1 MNSFS
6 LARRLAAEAVGS
18 AFLLAVVVGSNL
30 MGERLTGGDPAM
42 TLLAASL
49 ATGAVLFVIISMF
62 GGISGAHFNPAVT
75 LGFLIRRQIPA
86 GDAGLYVVAQIAGAL
101 VGVVV
106 AHLMF
111 ELPPLVSADVA
122 RPGANQWLGEFI
134 ATFGLVAA
142 IFLCMRFRPE
152 MVGATVGLFIGAGYW
167 FTISTSFANPAVTLA
182 RMVSA
187 GPAGIDASFV
197 PGFIAAQLAGAAA
210 AALFCAWIV
219 RDDPAQT

>member
-6 LARRLAAEAVGS
+6 LSRRLAAEAVGS

-30 MGERLTGGDPAM
+30 MVGRLSDGDPAM

-49 ATGAVLFVIISMF
+49 ATGAILFVIISMF

-75 LGFLIRRQIPA
+75 LGFLMRRRISA
-86 GDAGLYVVAQIAGAL
+86 GDAALYVVAQIAGAL
-101 VGVVV
+101 AGVVV

-111 ELPPLVSADVA
+111 QLPPVAPADVA
-122 RPGANQWLGEFI
+122 RPGANQWLGEFV

-142 IFLCMRFRPE
+142 IFLCLRFRPE
-152 MVGATVGLFIGAGYW
+152 MVGAAVGLFIGAGHW

-187 GPAGIDASFV
+187 GPAGIDAAFV

-210 AALFCAWIV
+210 ATLFCAWIAP
-219 RDDPAQT
+219 DSSAQA

>member
-30 MGERLTGGDPAM
+30 MGDRLSGGDPAM

-49 ATGAVLFVIISMF
+49 ATGAILFVIIAMF
-62 GGISGAHFNPAVT
+62 GTISGAHFNPAVT
-75 LGFLIRRQIPA
+75 LGFFIRRQISA
-86 GDAGLYVVAQIAGAL
+86 GDAALYVVAQIAGAL
-101 VGVVV
+101 LGVVV

-111 ELPPLVSADVA
+111 ELPPLVSAAVA
-122 RPGANQWLGEFI
+122 RPSVNQWLGEFT

-142 IFLCMRFRPE
+142 IFLCLRFRPE
-152 MVGATVGLFIGAGYW
+152 MVGAAVGLFIGAGYW

-197 PGFIAAQLAGAAA
+197 PGFVAAQLAGAAA

-219 RDDPAQT
+219 RGSSAQI